1 MKSLFAFDFIDCSR
15 REVSLW
21 EKYQT
26 LWTILIAFCA
36 ISLLFLFLYFL
47 MRAEDGKNLN
57 VLLQYCYEGK
67 TETLSVK
74 KGGTVPAPFPERV
87 GFRFCGWYTD
97 STLSHPFDGG
107 MAKHDMILYAK
118 WDREAE

>member
-1 MKSLFAFDFIDCSR
+1 MKSLFAFDFIDYSS

-26 LWTILIAFCA
+26 LWLILIAFGA
-36 ISLLFLFLYFL
+36 IALLFLFFYFL

-57 VLLQYCYEGK
+57 VLLQFCYGGK
-67 TETLSVK
+67 TEKLSVK
-74 KGGTVPAPFPERV
+74 KGGTVPAPFPERE

-97 STLSHPFDGG
+97 SAFTRLFDGEP
-107 MAKHDMILYAK
+107 AKHDMTLYAK
-118 WDREAE
+118 WDRAAD